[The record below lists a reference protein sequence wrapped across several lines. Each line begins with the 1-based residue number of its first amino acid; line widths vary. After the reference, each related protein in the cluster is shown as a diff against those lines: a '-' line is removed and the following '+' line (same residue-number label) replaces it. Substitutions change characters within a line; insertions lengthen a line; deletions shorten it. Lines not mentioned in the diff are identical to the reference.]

1 MGKNEDDGQFS
12 PITRAIVLFVA
23 CLLVALAIMWVG
35 Q

>member
-1 MGKNEDDGQFS
+1 MGKKEDGKQFS
-12 PITRAIVLFVA
+12 PLTRAIVLFVA

>member
-1 MGKNEDDGQFS
+1 MGKNEDEQFS
-12 PITRAIVLFVA
+12 PLTRVIVLLVA

>member
-1 MGKNEDDGQFS
+1 MGKNEDEQFS

>member
-1 MGKNEDDGQFS
+1 MGKNEDDEQFS